1 MTKGDQIRQMTD
13 KELAQEIN
21 TISSNLCNYCTGCD
35 EAKFRCDKAMLNYL
49 SSEVEK

>member
-13 KELAQEIN
+13 KELAQVIN
-21 TISSNLCNYCTGCD
+21 KIGSNLCKYCKGCD
-35 EAKFRCDKAMLNYL
+35 EAKFRCDKAVMNYL

>member
-13 KELAQEIN
+13 KELAQVIN
-21 TISSNLCNYCTGCD
+21 KIGNSIRSYCNGCD
-35 EAKFRCDKAMLNYL
+35 EAKYRCDKAVMNYL